1 MRMLLLL
8 SILGF
13 LFVLANKSP
22 EQSVWDA
29 VAGIEKKAEEIIVRI
44 KGEQTG
50 TPEDGTENGEID
62 SPIIVG
68 DEDPPHLD
76 NEVTSPSD
84 EPRTPIKTV
93 KRDPSQ
99 VEEPEAKTS
108 VARKTSSPEAL
119 VGEPHLPLP
128 QTEPSLAIE
137 PPTRKV
143 AERVAA
149 PQEPKPLK
157 TEMPKAP
164 PPLPAPKMI
173 PERPKHVVPHNPPKR
188 LRPKTPKTPVTI
200 PEPGNG
206 KDLPTDAS
214 PDPEKMR
221 TMKAKE
227 KRTYDRIQNIL
238 NEI

>member
-50 TPEDGTENGEID
+50 MQEDGTENGEIH
-62 SPIIVG
+62 SPIIV
-68 DEDPPHLD
+68 DNQDPPHLD
-76 NEVTSPSD
+76 NEDTSPSD
-84 EPRTPIKTV
+84 EPPTPIKTA
-93 KRDPSQ
+93 KRDLSQ
-99 VEEPEAKTS
+99 VEEPEAKIS
-108 VARKTSSPEAL
+108 VARKTSPPEAL
-119 VGEPHLPLP
+119 VGEPHFPLP
-128 QTEPSLAIE
+128 ETEPSLAIE
-137 PPTRKV
+137 PPVRKV
-143 AERVAA
+143 AERVEA
-149 PQEPKPLK
+149 PREPKPLK

-164 PPLPAPKMI
+164 PPLPAPQLI
-173 PERPKHVVPHNPPKR
+173 SERPKHVVPNNTPKR
-188 LRPKTPKTPVTI
+188 LRPKTPKTPVKF

-206 KDLPTDAS
+206 MDLPTDVS
-214 PDPEKMR
+214 PDPKKMR
-221 TMKAKE
+221 TLKNEE
-227 KRTYDRIQNIL
+227 KRIYDRIQKLL

>member
-29 VAGIEKKAEEIIVRI
+29 ITGIEHKAGKIIARL
-44 KGEQTG
+44 KGEQTRKQG
-50 TPEDGTENGEID
+50 DGIIDGEFH

-68 DEDPPHLD
+68 NEDPPHLD

-93 KRDPSQ
+93 KRNPSQ
-99 VEEPEAKTS
+99 VEEPEAKIN

-128 QTEPSLAIE
+128 ETEPSPVIE

-143 AERVAA
+143 AERVEA

-173 PERPKHVVPHNPPKR
+173 PERPKHVVPHNTPKR
-188 LRPKTPKTPVTI
+188 LKPATPNTPVII

-206 KDLPTDAS
+206 MDLPTDVS
-214 PDPEKMR
+214 TDPEKMR
-221 TMKAKE
+221 TLKNEE
-227 KRTYDRIQNIL
+227 KRIYDRIQNIL

>member
-29 VAGIEKKAEEIIVRI
+29 VAGIENKAGEIIARL
-44 KGEQTG
+44 KGEQTRK
-50 TPEDGTENGEID
+50 PEEVIENEEFHP
-62 SPIIVG
+62 PIIVG
-68 DEDPPHLD
+68 DEDPPQLD
-76 NEVTSPSD
+76 NEDTSPSD
-84 EPRTPIKTV
+84 EPRTPIKTE

-99 VEEPEAKTS
+99 VEKPETKINVAGKTS
-108 VARKTSSPEAL
+108 PPEAL
-119 VGEPHLPLP
+119 VGEPHLPFP
-128 QTEPSLAIE
+128 ETEPSLAIE
-137 PPTRKV
+137 PPVRKV
-143 AERVAA
+143 AERVEA
-149 PQEPKPLK
+149 PQEPKPLR

-164 PPLPAPKMI
+164 PPLPAPQLI
-173 PERPKHVVPHNPPKR
+173 SERPKHVVPNNTPKR
-188 LRPKTPKTPVTI
+188 LQPKTPKTPVKF

-206 KDLPTDAS
+206 MDLPTDVS

-221 TMKAKE
+221 TLKNEE
-227 KRTYDRIQNIL
+227 KRIYDGIQKLL

>member
-22 EQSVWDA
+22 EQGVWDA
-29 VAGIEKKAEEIIVRI
+29 ITGIENKAGEIFTRL

-50 TPEDGTENGEID
+50 MQEDVIENGEIH

-68 DEDPPHLD
+68 NEDPPQLD
-76 NEVTSPSD
+76 NEDTSPSD
-84 EPRTPIKTV
+84 EPPTPIKTA

-99 VEEPEAKTS
+99 VEEPEAKIS
-108 VARKTSSPEAL
+108 VARKTSPPEAL

-128 QTEPSLAIE
+128 ETEPSLAIE
-137 PPTRKV
+137 PPVRKV
-143 AERVAA
+143 AERVEA
-149 PQEPKPLK
+149 PRKPKPLK

-164 PPLPAPKMI
+164 PPLPAPQLI
-173 PERPKHVVPHNPPKR
+173 SERPKHVVPNNPPKR
-188 LRPKTPKTPVTI
+188 LRTKTPKTPVKF

-206 KDLPTDAS
+206 MDLPTDVS

-221 TMKAKE
+221 TLKNEE
-227 KRTYDRIQNIL
+227 KRIYDRIQKLL